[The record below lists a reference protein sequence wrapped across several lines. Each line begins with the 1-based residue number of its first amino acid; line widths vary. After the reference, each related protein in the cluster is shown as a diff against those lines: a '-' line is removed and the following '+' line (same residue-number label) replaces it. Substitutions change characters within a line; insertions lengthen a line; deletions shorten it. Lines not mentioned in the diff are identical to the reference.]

1 MIYLQLKYVFNIFMF
16 VNVNLIIAAFATDTS
31 IYVLILHCLL
41 KDHVAEYKSQDP
53 RVDQEII
60 DSIDQAYFNDDHTFD
75 IVEYHLTV
83 CSYDHVLFTVI

>member
-1 MIYLQLKYVFNIFMF
+1 MLAVQPTLLSVF
-16 VNVNLIIAAFATDTS
+16 
-31 IYVLILHCLL
+31 

-83 CSYDHVLFTVI
+83 SRSFVLFADI